1 MVEIPKRIGADEQT
15 LMRHNAHHVMASQRL
30 RIGVCLGVIPLQ
42 AQGVV
47 RFLWVDEVRS
57 THVPRVNSVCL
68 SIIWKLEPAVR
79 LVIGKVF
86 VGTSPVTV

>member
-1 MVEIPKRIGADEQT
+1 MVEIPKRIGADEQI

-57 THVPRVNSVCL
+57 TPCPQGQQRLFVHN
-68 SIIWKLEPAVR
+68 LEAR
-79 LVIGKVF
+79 ASSEICDL
-86 VGTSPVTV
+86 